1 MPDLKTIQLGSSL
14 EGLASKDKRGMSSSL
29 SGSESTS
36 SLSDSAGSDRQ
47 TWGGKLD
54 FIMSCVSYAV
64 GLGNIWRFPYLCY
77 RNGGAVF
84 LVPYIFFLIVCGMPL
99 FFMEVS
105 YGQFASLS
113 PITVWHISPLFKGIG
128 YGMVLI
134 SGIVCIYYNVIITW
148 TLYYLFNSFTLELPW
163 ATCNNEWNTPACALS
178 SGNKSVLENSTISD
192 ATTVSNIVTDL
203 TTAVTNIT
211 MNITHKTS
219 PSEEFWENHVLQIS
233 DGIENMGGIR
243 WELFGCLALAWLLV
257 FMCLVKGVRSSGKV
271 MYFTATFPYVVLIC
285 LLVRAATLDGAI
297 DGVKYYVIP
306 QWHKLLEL
314 KVWGEAAMQ
323 IFYSV
328 GASWGALV
336 TMASYNNFHH
346 NTHRDAL
353 IIPVLNCGT
362 SIFSGFVI
370 FSIIGFMAAETG
382 STIAEVVRQGPGLVF
397 VVYPEAV
404 SKFPFAPVWAI
415 LFFAMLLSIGI
426 GSQIAMFQT
435 LTSAFIDEF
444 DSLKKKKLLLTA
456 TLCLAE
462 FLLGIPCITNGGIY
476 YLQIMDW
483 YSSTFSLMILSFTE
497 LVVISWVYGVHR
509 FYKDIQLMLGFL
521 PPTWWRILWQFITPA
536 IILFVLGFSIVI
548 HTPVTYGDYQYP
560 GWAVGIGW
568 IYALVSMIP
577 LPLIA
582 IIKIS
587 QEKGSLVNRIKKLSK
602 HSREWGPCKEENRE
616 LYLNS
621 LASDGEIT
629 SSEVLEQL
637 TKKLPEDKL
646 HNFVV

>member
-14 EGLASKDKRGMSSSL
+14 EGLASKDKRGMSNSM
-29 SGSESTS
+29 SGSESES
-36 SLSDSAGSDRQ
+36 SLSDSSGSDRQ
-47 TWGGKLD
+47 TWGGKMD

-84 LVPYIFFLIVCGMPL
+84 LIPYIFFLIVCGMPL

-113 PITVWHISPLFKGIG
+113 PITVWRISPLFKGIG

-148 TLYYLFNSFTLELPW
+148 TLYYLFHSFALELPW
-163 ATCNNEWNTPACALS
+163 ASCGNPWNTPHCATSSSYDISNSSMTNDS
-178 SGNKSVLENSTISD
+178 SGTF
-192 ATTVSNIVTDL
+192 TTSMAGLV
-203 TTAVTNIT
+203 NIT
-211 MNITHKTS
+211 SNMTSNLTHRTS

-243 WELFGCLALAWLLV
+243 WELFGCLALAWGLV
-257 FMCLVKGVRSSGKV
+257 FLCLIRGVRSSGKV

-285 LLVRAATLDGAI
+285 LLIRAATLPGAI
-297 DGVKYYVIP
+297 DGVKFYVIP

-336 TMASYNNFHH
+336 TMASYNDFHH

-382 STIAEVVRQGPGLVF
+382 STIDQVVRQGPGLVF

-462 FLLGIPCITNGGIY
+462 FIMGIPCITHGGIY

-509 FYKDIQLMLGFL
+509 FYKDIELMLGFL
-521 PPTWWRILWQFITPA
+521 PPMWWRILWQFVTPA
-536 IILFVLGFSIVI
+536 VIVFVLGFSIVI
-548 HTPVTYGDYQYP
+548 HTPVTYGDYEYP
-560 GWAVGIGW
+560 NWAIGIGW
-568 IYALVSMIP
+568 IYALVSIVP

-582 IIKIS
+582 IIKIC
-587 QEKGSLVNRIKKLSK
+587 QEKGSLVSRIKKLTK
-602 HSREWGPCKEENRE
+602 HSREWGPCKDEFRE

-621 LASDGEIT
+621 LESDGEIT

-637 TKKLPEDKL
+637 TKKMPEDKL
-646 HNFVV
+646 HNRIV